1 MDRKIQGINIFFFN
15 WIIVFFMFIVVP
27 WNHYQLFLRSKYIC
41 SSRVLRFVEILMCN
55 YIELFLFYYWYEKG
69 RCDEDRAVSLDLVQ
83 HSLNR
88 FLFNK

>member
-1 MDRKIQGINIFFFN
+1 MESLSTISSFKI
-15 WIIVFFMFIVVP
+15 
-27 WNHYQLFLRSKYIC
+27 YLLT

-69 RCDEDRAVSLDLVQ
+69 RCDEDRDVSLDLVQ